1 MTEENLRARKLS
13 AGYGWDW
20 LKQGFWLFKQSPI
33 LWMVLTAILV
43 VGSVGISAIPIVGGS
58 LSTLLMPGFFAGLMI
73 ASNALAHGEEMELA
87 HLFAGFQKHAVPLIS
102 LGGINLIGNFLIFGI
117 MMLTG
122 GAELMQIMMS
132 GNLPNDQEVLV
143 DAFTKAR
150 FAFPLGVALSIALQL
165 ITLFAAMLAVFRNVT
180 PVTAL
185 KAGVGACADNLL
197 PLIVYG
203 LVQIPFAIL
212 ACIPMMLGWLVLLP
226 ILIASMY
233 AVYRDM
239 FPMES
244 DLATMLTHGED
255 SSQSDPPPGA

>member
-1 MTEENLRARKLS
+1 MTKETLQARKLG
-13 AGYGWDW
+13 AAYGWDW
-20 LKQGFWLFKQSPI
+20 LKQGFWLFKQSPL

-43 VGSVGISAIPIVGGS
+43 VGSVGISAIPVVGGS

-73 ASNALAHGEEMELA
+73 ASNALAHQEEMELA
-87 HLFAGFQKHAVPLIS
+87 HLFAGFQKHAAPLVA

-122 GAELMQIMMS
+122 GADLMEIMMS
-132 GNLPNDQEVLV
+132 GNLPNDQVLV
-143 DAFTKAR
+143 EAVTKAR
-150 FAFPLGVALSIALQL
+150 FALPLGVALSFALQM
-165 ITLFAAMLAVFRNVT
+165 ITLFAAMLAVFRDAA
-180 PVTAL
+180 PIPAL
-185 KAGVGACADNLL
+185 KSAVSACADNIF

-212 ACIPMMLGWLVLLP
+212 ACLPMMLGWLVLLP

-239 FPMES
+239 FPM
-244 DLATMLTHGED
+244 
-255 SSQSDPPPGA
+255 QSDFAAMSDQGEYSSENSQPPPEA